1 MVMARTVV
9 DSAVLLI
16 VDDEPLN
23 RDLLRR
29 VLFHDYEILE
39 AEDAAAAAKLLE
51 SEAAIDVLVCD
62 HIMPGAS
69 GTELARDVQNRWP
82 HIVSIL
88 LTGYDDAPEVHVA
101 RRTGV
106 IFEVLA
112 KPWMAP
118 QLRDTIARAV
128 VERRKRSGAK

>member
-1 MVMARTVV
+1 MGRT
-9 DSAVLLI
+9 DAESNAVLLI

-39 AEDAAAAAKLLE
+39 AEDAAGAALLLE
-51 SEAAIDVLVCD
+51 RETTIDVLVCD
-62 HIMPGAS
+62 HIMPGTS
-69 GTELARDVQNRWP
+69 GTDLARDVRQRWP
-82 HIVSIL
+82 HIVSVL
-88 LTGYDDAPEVHVA
+88 LTGYDDAPEVHA
-101 RRTGV
+101 ACKTGV

-112 KPWMAP
+112 KPWLAP

-128 VERRKRSGAK
+128 AERRKRG